1 MADVSDVLTC
11 LMNYADMES
20 YNAKQLQTSC
30 ERGLTWVENNLRPNA
45 DKESP
50 LIVHTA
56 AALAHY
62 FFFLTRLAETDRYES
77 YTAGDMTVRRNLE
90 KEMNFE
96 ARAKDE
102 AIAAAASILKDGGFL
117 FRGT

>member
-1 MADVSDVLTC
+1 MADVSDVLAC

-20 YNAKQLQTSC
+20 YNVKQLQPSC
-30 ERGLTWVENNLRPNA
+30 ERGLAWVENNLKPGA
-45 DKESP
+45 DKKSP

-77 YTAGDMTVRRNLE
+77 FTAGDMTVRRNLE

-96 ARAKDE
+96 MRARDE
-102 AIAAAASILKDGGFL
+102 AIASAASILRDGGFF
-117 FRGT
+117 FRGN